1 MMVQYDVKRVTK
13 GAENFMVSFDFA
25 KTPITQVADYI
36 IIAASKSGTSDIH
49 FDPRDEGM
57 MVRFRIDGDC
67 QDYTYIPKAYERNLT
82 TRLKLLANMNITET
96 RLPQDGAIKG
106 QFGDTYLDMRVACLP
121 TNQGEKIVIRILDY
135 TRSLQGIDSLGF
147 HPKNLEKIHH
157 MMGVPNGIILVT
169 GATGSGK
176 STTTYSML
184 SALNKP
190 EVNVITVED
199 PVEMNIEGIN
209 QVQVN
214 AEIGMTFA
222 AALRSILREDPNVI
236 LIGEIRDSETAQ
248 IAVRASITGH
258 LVMSTLH
265 TNNALAT
272 VERLLDMDV
281 ERYLLS
287 TALTGIIS
295 QRLAKQLCQDCKI
308 QREATKYEKKI
319 YKKFLHQDVSLVW
332 DANPKGCDNCRKGY
346 KGRIAVH
353 EVLLLDDK
361 IRNALNDEK
370 MSKDD
375 FAKMIYS
382 GNTISMLQDALI
394 KSLEGQTSFEEVY
407 KTIEIENEDE
417 DNYAAE
423 LEGIEIR
430 QVTEEVQE
438 EVKSDEDFMGDDESQ
453 KSELAAKYEIP
464 GVTSATEEQPESTE
478 EQSVEATE
486 QQPVE
491 GQPVE
496 VNEQPTEEQTEPP
509 VEETTVQITEAPPI
523 DQNIEI
529 SEAPANEQSTET
541 VETSPEEIQPTEVPV
556 EQQVTEVAQEQPE
569 VNVEEV
575 QQPTEQVETLVEST
589 PAEEQN
595 VVESTET
602 TPENTYEI
610 RTTYVEADEL
620 QNPEPQQEMVEN
632 TTEEGVTEY
641 TTPTPEQTESETQTK
656 ETTNV
661 ETEYTLP
668 EVSESQ
674 IEEQQIENTDEF
686 TMPQVNETPVEEVSE
701 ATQTEQT
708 DFEMPQVNF
717 VQPQEF
723 TEETQTEETQV
734 EIPNV
739 NEQPT
744 EEYSETVQQSEDNQ
758 AEEQTNL
765 GYKIVMPNEE
775 NKDEQVDEQPEQTE
789 NQESTE
795 TENYETQETETEEN
809 TFEMPAVET
818 NTAPTT
824 LDKLVEEVSD
834 ESTDDEEDDEEVEK
848 YTISAVKNDQ
858 NNNDNNETIDTSLA
872 PIVDEDDEDEEE
884 SEDNDNRQY
893 HNPNE
898 IYEEEDPID
907 LTIDIKTDLDK
918 LVMPKFNLEKLDL
931 TEETE
936 EEHPEEA
943 QEEISDNQ
951 EVGENNNNVPEETSE
966 TTNETTLEIPSGETT
981 EEQPQYDDTILEIP
995 GASTTEE
1002 QQESETQ
1009 SEQSNTEDNQQ
1020 EQTDENTAN
1029 DYEYDYEYDDAYDDY
1044 DFDKNN
1050 NDYTNEE
1057 QVFFNEQTI
1066 SAVSS
1071 VADLEQTEEHTGSSL
1086 LTDPGIRIADD
1097 GSINQSANINA
1108 DPILPN
1114 YED

>member
-1 MMVQYDVKRVTK
+1 
-13 GAENFMVSFDFA
+13 
-25 KTPITQVADYI
+25 
-36 IIAASKSGTSDIH
+36 
-49 FDPRDEGM
+49 
-57 MVRFRIDGDC
+57 
-67 QDYTYIPKAYERNLT
+67 
-82 TRLKLLANMNITET
+82 
-96 RLPQDGAIKG
+96 
-106 QFGDTYLDMRVACLP
+106 
-121 TNQGEKIVIRILDY
+121 
-135 TRSLQGIDSLGF
+135 
-147 HPKNLEKIHH
+147 

-308 QREATKYEKKI
+308 QREATKYEKKV

-438 EVKSDEDFMGDDESQ
+438 EVKSDEDFMGEDESQ
-453 KSELAAKYEIP
+453 KSDLAVKYEIP
-464 GVTSATEEQPESTE
+464 GVTSAAEEQP
-478 EQSVEATE
+478 VEAPE

-491 GQPVE
+491 VS
-496 VNEQPTEEQTEPP
+496 EQPAEEQTEPP

-529 SEAPANEQSTET
+529 SEAPAIEQSTET
-541 VETSPEEIQPTEVPV
+541 VETSPEEIQPTDVLA
-556 EQQVTEVAQEQPE
+556 EQQVTEVTQEQPE

-575 QQPTEQVETLVEST
+575 QQTTEQVETLVEST
-589 PAEEQN
+589 PVEEQN

-620 QNPEPQQEMVEN
+620 QNQEPQQETVEN
-632 TTEEGVTEY
+632 TTEEGVTDY
-641 TTPTPEQTESETQTK
+641 TTPTPEQTEIEIQTP

-674 IEEQQIENTDEF
+674 IEEQQIENTDEL

-758 AEEQTNL
+758 AEDQTNL

-775 NKDEQVDEQPEQTE
+775 NKDEQVDEQQEQTE

-795 TENYETQETETEEN
+795 TENYETQENKTEEN

-872 PIVDEDDEDEEE
+872 PIVDEDAEDEEE
-884 SEDNDNRQY
+884 SDDNDNRQY
-893 HNPNE
+893 QNPNE

-907 LTIDIKTDLDK
+907 LAIDIKTDLDK

-943 QEEISDNQ
+943 QEEISNNQ
-951 EVGENNNNVPEETSE
+951 EVVENSDNNITEETPE
-966 TTNETTLEIPSGETT
+966 ANNETTLEIPSGETT

-995 GASTTEE
+995 GANTTEE
-1002 QQESETQ
+1002 QQESETP

-1044 DFDKNN
+1044 DFDKND